1 MAGLGVWSS
10 SCRARIGAPRRV
22 AHASWARR
30 ESRMSRGRV
39 AAAVRGGAREWRSG
53 QPGVGVGDPG
63 WGKLGAEEETRERG
77 EGLRGRI
84 ESKLGF

>member
-10 SCRARIGAPRRV
+10 SCHARIGAPRRV

-63 WGKLGAEEETRERG
+63 WGKLGRKRKQGREVRG
-77 EGLRGRI
+77 
-84 ESKLGF
+84 